1 MLLHSITVRL
11 AKMID
16 ASPALLVIS
25 VLLIAVTLFAILF
38 GIIWVLQSFV
48 GIFNGVQSLA
58 DEIGIE
64 PHQLLEFIGLFVGG
78 TILVGQLWLTH
89 RRVSAAENTAKA
101 AAQTADSTTRSN
113 SAQQFKDAVESLGS
127 PSLTIRIG
135 GIQALGIMARDYPE
149 YQDAV
154 ARLIAYYA
162 QNADDD
168 EQSRDD

>member
-1 MLLHSITVRL
+1 MLLRSITVRL

-16 ASPALLVIS
+16 ASPALLAIS

-127 PSLTIRIG
+127 PSLTIKIG